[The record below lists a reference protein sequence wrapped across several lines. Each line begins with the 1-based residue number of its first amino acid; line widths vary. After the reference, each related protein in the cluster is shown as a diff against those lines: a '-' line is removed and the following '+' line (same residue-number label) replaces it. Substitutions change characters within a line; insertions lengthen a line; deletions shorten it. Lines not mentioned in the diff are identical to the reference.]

1 MTTLDCPRRHG
12 EPVIAGGRRTV
23 FLDRDG
29 VLLRDPGYLSDPD
42 AVELLP
48 GVPDA
53 LRRLRAAEWR
63 LVVVT
68 NQSGVARG
76 RFTEATLAEI
86 HARMEA
92 TLQADGAHLDAIY
105 YCPHLPNA
113 TVPEYRHD
121 CSCRKPQP
129 GMLRAAAEA
138 LGLDLAASWMVG
150 DKYADVAAGQAV
162 GCRSLLV
169 QPEGTVPE
177 DTPIATPDGVVG
189 SLAEAADVI
198 LGSG

>member
-1 MTTLDCPRRHG
+1 M
-12 EPVIAGGRRTV
+12 

-29 VLLRDPGYLSDPD
+29 VLLRDPGYLSNPD

-53 LRRLRAAEWR
+53 LRRLRAAGWR

-86 HARMEA
+86 HAQMVGM
-92 TLQADGAHLDAIY
+92 LQADGAYFDAIY

-113 TVPEYRHD
+113 TSPEYQCD

-129 GMLRAAAEA
+129 GMLSAAAAA
-138 LGLDLAASWMVG
+138 LGLDLGASWMVG
-150 DKYADVAAGQAV
+150 DKFADVAAGRAV
-162 GCRSLLV
+162 GCQSLLV
-169 QPEGTVPE
+169 QPAGTVTE
-177 DTPIATPDGVVG
+177 DAPITTPDGVVG
-189 SLAEAADVI
+189 SLAEAADII
-198 LGSG
+198 LRAG

>member
-1 MTTLDCPRRHG
+1 M
-12 EPVIAGGRRTV
+12 

-42 AVELLP
+42 AVEILP
-48 GVPDA
+48 SVPDA
-53 LRRLRAAEWR
+53 LRRLRAAGWR

-92 TLQADGAHLDAIY
+92 MLQADGALFDAIY

-113 TVPEYRHD
+113 TLPEYRRD
-121 CSCRKPQP
+121 CGCRKPQP

-138 LGLDLAASWMVG
+138 LGLDLSASWMVG
-150 DKYADVAAGQAV
+150 DKYADVVAGQAV

-177 DTPIATPDGVVG
+177 DAPIATPDGIVG

-198 LGSG
+198 LRAG